1 MQYRVTDIEYD
12 IAPEDVMDEFDEESF
27 ALRSD
32 LIEACENRIDE
43 ILEDLPSE
51 MVVDIDEDANSID
64 ESEWDI
70 IDDAITD
77 AVSDKTGWLVRG
89 LSWKPVGPNDFLNV
103 KVGDIVICYDE
114 YGHDYVEHTLKI
126 TSVEFDDEYKTDT
139 NPDGKVCYG
148 DELDKEAFGDDYLTV
163 VTESNFTGIRGE
175 SE

>member
-1 MQYRVTDIEYD
+1 MKYRVSGIEYD

-43 ILEDLPSE
+43 ILEGLPSE

-77 AVSDKTGWLVRG
+77 AVSDKTGWLVKG
-89 LSWKPVGPNDFLNV
+89 LSWEAVGSKKGGRYERKKN
-103 KVGDIVICYDE
+103 
-114 YGHDYVEHTLKI
+114 
-126 TSVEFDDEYKTDT
+126 
-139 NPDGKVCYG
+139 
-148 DELDKEAFGDDYLTV
+148 
-163 VTESNFTGIRGE
+163 
-175 SE
+175 